1 MVTKLIQFIHREV
14 AGIHQAAYV
23 LGVFA
28 LSSQLL
34 GLLRDRLLAGLFGAS
49 RTLDVYYAAFR
60 IPDLLFL
67 TVASIVSLSVLLPFF
82 VERLERDRETAKI
95 FLDRV
100 FSIFFLT
107 VSVLSIVAFFAMP
120 YVLPLIFPGFAG
132 SDLAQAISLSRLLLL
147 SPILLGISNLLAAVT
162 QAHQR
167 FLLYAI
173 SPLLYNLGIIAGG
186 IAVFFE
192 PSLGITGV
200 VYGVLFGAVLH
211 LVVQVPFVISKGFLP
226 RFTFSWNTP
235 EIWRVLFYSAPR
247 RIALSINHIAIIF
260 LISIASL
267 MAEGSIAIFQFSF
280 NLQSVSLSI
289 IGASYSVA
297 AFPALTRLFAKGD
310 MQTFLQQFT
319 TAARHIVFW
328 ALPLTALFIVL
339 RAQIVRTI
347 LGSGSFD
354 WADTRLT
361 AAALALFII
370 SLVFQALMLLFVR
383 GYFAVGNTRTPFL
396 INITSGAVM
405 VVSAFGLWYLFEASV
420 LFRTVLGTALRVTDL
435 DGIIVLVLPLAYTL
449 GFLLNG
455 VLLWFWFERDFGH
468 SLKGVFSSFWQSLA
482 GAVLTG
488 LTAYGSL
495 QVLSGFFDLNTFLG
509 IFLQGACAGLVG
521 ASAGLGVLWLLGSSE
536 LNELWSSLS
545 RRFGR
550 KNVVAS
556 GTDTLEN

>member
-1 MVTKLIQFIHREV
+1 
-14 AGIHQAAYV
+14 
-23 LGVFA
+23 
-28 LSSQLL
+28 
-34 GLLRDRLLAGLFGAS
+34 
-49 RTLDVYYAAFR
+49 
-60 IPDLLFL
+60 
-67 TVASIVSLSVLLPFF
+67 
-82 VERLERDRETAKI
+82 
-95 FLDRV
+95 
-100 FSIFFLT
+100 
-107 VSVLSIVAFFAMP
+107 
-120 YVLPLIFPGFAG
+120 
-132 SDLAQAISLSRLLLL
+132 
-147 SPILLGISNLLAAVT
+147 
-162 QAHQR
+162 
-167 FLLYAI
+167 
-173 SPLLYNLGIIAGG
+173 
-186 IAVFFE
+186 
-192 PSLGITGV
+192 
-200 VYGVLFGAVLH
+200 
-211 LVVQVPFVISKGFLP
+211 
-226 RFTFSWNTP
+226 
-235 EIWRVLFYSAPR
+235 
-247 RIALSINHIAIIF
+247 
-260 LISIASL
+260 
-267 MAEGSIAIFQFSF
+267 
-280 NLQSVSLSI
+280 
-289 IGASYSVA
+289 GASYSVA